1 LGRRAG
7 PAREREA
14 GRRAAADSADPSAYH
29 WEERLVNVVA
39 FLEARLA
46 EEEIRAS
53 TAATL
58 RARLDDPS
66 RQLDRPARMG
76 AELVWRGAGL
86 DAEKMVRDLE
96 AKRRIIFLAA
106 QMPEL
111 MPKTGIFDGQR
122 GAWADVLR
130 VMAAVYA
137 EHPDYDLAWTT

>member
-1 LGRRAG
+1 
-7 PAREREA
+7 
-14 GRRAAADSADPSAYH
+14 
-29 WEERLVNVVA
+29 VNVVA

-46 EEEIRAS
+46 EEEVRAS
-53 TAATL
+53 TAASL

-66 RQLDRPARMG
+66 RQLDPPARMG